1 MYLLITLT
9 WWLGADDNLNTKKT
23 KFSFKET
30 PDSKSLY
37 ESVSE
42 CSLTVNDIIFT
53 LDRLHL

>member
-9 WWLGADDNLNTKKT
+9 WWLGDDLNTKKT

-53 LDRLHL
+53 LDSLHL